1 MRGLLHSLR
10 EGSPAAGKMTAR
22 SRITSVQ
29 ELLDALEKLKKKK
42 KDISLRSVLE
52 EVGHRSFGPLL
63 LLAGMIMAAP
73 GIGDIPGVPTGVG
86 IFTLLVAG
94 QMVLRRNHVWLPAW
108 LLERSISGQRL
119 AKTVGWLR
127 KPAHY
132 LDLVIK
138 KRLVALTN
146 NAGALAIA
154 ATCCAIA
161 TFTPFMEVVL
171 FSANVAGAAI
181 AAFGLAL
188 VAHDGLVAIVAFG
201 LTAVL
206 MALTGY
212 LLLS

>member
-1 MRGLLHSLR
+1 MKTRR
-10 EGSPAAGKMTAR
+10 
-22 SRITSVQ
+22 RITSVQ
-29 ELLDALEKLKKKK
+29 ELLDALEKLIKKTKEV
-42 KDISLRSVLE
+42 SLRNVLE

-63 LLAGMIMAAP
+63 LLAGVIMAAP

-94 QMVLRRNHVWLPAW
+94 QMLLRRNHVWLPAW
-108 LLERSISGQRL
+108 LLERSISDQRL

-132 LDLVIK
+132 LDRIIK
-138 KRLVALTN
+138 KRLVAFTN
-146 NAGALAIA
+146 NAGALAIS
-154 ATCCAIA
+154 ATCSAIA
-161 TFTPFMEVVL
+161 IFTPFMEVVL

-188 VAHDGLVAIVAFG
+188 VAHDGLLAIVAFV

-206 MALTGY
+206 MVLTGY